1 MYKKGDILTVTVE
14 NMAFGGAG
22 IAKVENEKGKLVIFI
37 ENTAPQEIVKI
48 EIISLKKNLAKG
60 KLLKIIQKSPD
71 RIVPR
76 CPHSGPEIDKE
87 GNIQN
92 FLSNDEINA
101 EKNCGGCAWQYIDYF
116 RQLEIKEK
124 EVWDSLVRIG
134 EIDVNFLKNVFQN
147 IIPAKNP
154 WFYRNKMDF
163 SVVRDKKT
171 GKRHFGLHMKGKFWQ
186 VTEIKECYLFRPWIK
201 NFLQPMREFLTNLE
215 LKEGEIQSLV
225 TRCGVN
231 TGEVMIN
238 LIVENDQVSWS
249 GEFLQQLQKINYGD
263 DKLTSVYITK
273 ITNKKGQRKKFEEE
287 LLWGKA
293 IINEKLKLEDNQE
306 LNFEIAP
313 SAFFQPNTHQAEK
326 IYSLV
331 KNLSELTGKEIIFDL
346 FCGTGTIGLTLANKA
361 KSVIGV
367 ELNEFAVQ
375 NAKQNAELNNI
386 QNTEYLVGD
395 ATKILKEMKNEA
407 DILVV
412 DPPRAGLNNQIIE
425 LISSMKV
432 KKIIYVSCNP
442 TTLARDLKEFGRLGW
457 QLDFVQAI
465 DQFSHTYHI
474 ETITRLIRT

>member
-14 NMAFGGAG
+14 NMAFGGDG
-22 IAKVENEKGKLVIFI
+22 IAKVENEYGKLVIFI
-37 ENTAPQEIVKI
+37 ENTAPQEIVEI
-48 EIISLKKNLAKG
+48 EIISLKRNLAKG

-71 RIVPR
+71 RIAPR
-76 CPHSGPEIDKE
+76 CPHSGPVINSDGVINYFNEK
-87 GNIQN
+87 G
-92 FLSNDEINA
+92 EINL

-116 RQLEIKEK
+116 KQLEIKEK

-134 EIDVNFLKNVFQN
+134 EIDEDYLNKIFHK
-147 IIPAKNP
+147 IIPAQSP

-186 VTEIKECYLFRPWIK
+186 VTEIKECHLFRPWIK

-238 LIVENDQVSWS
+238 LIVENDQILWS
-249 GEFLQQLQKINYGD
+249 HEFLQQVQKINYGD

-273 ITNKKGQRKKFEEE
+273 IVNKKGQKKKFEEE
-287 LLWGKA
+287 LLWGES
-293 IINEKLKLEDNQE
+293 IINEKLKLEDEQE

-331 KNLSELTGKEIIFDL
+331 KNLAELTGNEIIFDL
-346 FCGTGTIGLTLANKA
+346 FCGTGTIGLTLAGNSQKI
-361 KSVIGV
+361 IGV

-386 QNTEYLVGD
+386 KNTEYLVGD
-395 ATKILKEMKNEA
+395 ATKILKEMKKEA

-432 KKIIYVSCNP
+432 KKVIYVSCNP
-442 TTLARDLKEFGRLGW
+442 TTLARDLKEFNRLGW
-457 QLDFVQAI
+457 RLDFVQAI
-465 DQFSHTYHI
+465 DQFSHTYRI
-474 ETITRLIRT
+474 ETVTRLIRN